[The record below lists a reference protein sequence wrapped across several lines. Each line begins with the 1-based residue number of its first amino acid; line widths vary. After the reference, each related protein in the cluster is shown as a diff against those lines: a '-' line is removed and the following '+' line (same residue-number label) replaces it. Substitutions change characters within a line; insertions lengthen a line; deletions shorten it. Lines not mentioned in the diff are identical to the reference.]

1 MDVPRARVREGTG
14 TAEWRSEML
23 PRYQRRTARV
33 DDAILG
39 VYLAGSNSRRIRTAL
54 APSLRGGPLS
64 FRLNRVMRVR
74 CLLGVS

>member
-14 TAEWRSEML
+14 TPEWRSEML
-23 PRYQRRTARV
+23 PRYPRRTARV

-54 APSLRGGPLS
+54 APLLRGGPLS
-64 FRLNRVMRVR
+64 KDAVSRLVGR
-74 CLLGVS
+74 LPAA